1 MGTLIIRTGMK
12 KKKDENGTQKAQ
24 QPQERK
30 AGI

>member
-1 MGTLIIRTGMK
+1 MGTLIIRTGM

-30 AGI
+30 AEI